1 MNNDNDNNNP
11 NNNQLQI
18 DLPAEVAQG
27 VYSNLAIITHASAEF
42 VVDFA
47 QMAPGLNKA
56 SVRSRVIMAPEH
68 AKRLMNALHEN
79 IARYEQQFGTIRM
92 PEQQPRTINPFG
104 MGKPGEA

>member
-1 MNNDNDNNNP
+1 MNNDNNNP

-56 SVRSRVIMAPEH
+56 SVRSRVIM
-68 AKRLMNALHEN
+68 NALHEN